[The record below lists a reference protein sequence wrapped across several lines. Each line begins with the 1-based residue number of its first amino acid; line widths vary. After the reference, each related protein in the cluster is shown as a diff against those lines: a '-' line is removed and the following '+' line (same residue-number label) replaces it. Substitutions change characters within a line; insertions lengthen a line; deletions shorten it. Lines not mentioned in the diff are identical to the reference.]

1 MDMQHKV
8 NICGVCK
15 DISNSGKKLCMKFFR
30 KTRLEKLH
38 IVIEWGIKI
47 VLLYFCLKFVEDVWS
62 NYWKEDTNIKDTKT
76 EIKIDHPTIVIC
88 FEPNVKITE
97 LKKYNISLKD
107 FLKYEFTMSDATIAN
122 NWTGFY
128 EDISYQIGIDFNISI
143 QYNSNETWDSEYKHK
158 IDKSDFHIE
167 FSVYDVHVVRDNVN
181 KGLDK
186 QTLLI

>member
-38 IVIEWGIKI
+38 IVIEWGIRI
-47 VLLYFCLKFVEDVWS
+47 FLFIICVIYSIDVLNEWRK
-62 NYWKEDTNIKDTKT
+62 KDTNLKDSTKT
-76 EIKIDHPTIVIC
+76 EIKINHPTIVIC

-107 FLKYEFTMSDATIAN
+107 FLKYEFTMNDANITN
-122 NWTGFY
+122 DWQKFY
-128 EDISYQIGIDFNISI
+128 EEISYRIGRDFTI
-143 QYNSNETWDSEYKHK
+143 
-158 IDKSDFHIE
+158 
-167 FSVYDVHVVRDNVN
+167 
-181 KGLDK
+181 
-186 QTLLI
+186 